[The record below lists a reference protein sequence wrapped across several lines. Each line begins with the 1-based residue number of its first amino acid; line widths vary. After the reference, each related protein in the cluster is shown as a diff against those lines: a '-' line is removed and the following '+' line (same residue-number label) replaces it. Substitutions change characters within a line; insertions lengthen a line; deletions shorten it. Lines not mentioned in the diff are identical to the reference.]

1 MKAMLILGLLAFGL
15 TTATRAQ
22 GVFLTDVNGQVL
34 RANKYVDV
42 QGSPYLNEAWKVGSV
57 TAANNKS
64 YPNLK
69 VRYDAHAGELE
80 YLQNE
85 QPYRLSPSAIRE
97 FRITDDKELVFR
109 NGFAAVNN
117 NTPTTFYQVLVD
129 GPTKLLKQLK
139 VNIIENKPFNSA
151 TVTREFQKQELY
163 FIAKPD
169 GALQRIQ
176 KNKKSVLA
184 ALTDQKERVEKFI
197 KEQDLNLSDE
207 TNLIALLESYN
218 TSDH

>member
-1 MKAMLILGLLAFGL
+1 MKTMLIAGLIVFGL
-15 TTATRAQ
+15 IWKASAQ

-34 RANKYVDV
+34 RTNKYVDV
-42 QGSPYLNEAWKVGSV
+42 QGSPYLNEAWKEGTV
-57 TAANNKS
+57 TAATNKV

-69 VRYDAHAGELE
+69 VRYDVYAGELE
-80 YLQNE
+80 YLQSN
-85 QPYRLSPSAIRE
+85 QTYRLNPAAVKE
-97 FRITDDKELVFR
+97 FKVTDNDVLVFR

-129 GPTKLLKQLK
+129 GPTKLLKQFK

-151 TVTREFQKQELY
+151 TTTKEFQKQELY

-169 GALQRIQ
+169 GTVQRIQ

-184 ALTDQKERVEKFI
+184 ALTDQKDRAEKLI
-197 KEQDLNLSDE
+197 KDQDLNLNDE
-207 TNLIALLESYN
+207 SNLIALLESYN
-218 TSDH
+218 K

>member
-1 MKAMLILGLLAFGL
+1 MRAMLILGLLVFGL
-15 TTATRAQ
+15 TAVSRAQ

-42 QGSPYLNEAWKVGSV
+42 QGSPYLDEAWKVGAV

-69 VRYDAHAGELE
+69 VRYDVYAGELE
-80 YLQNE
+80 YMQNN
-85 QPYRLSPSAIRE
+85 QPYRLSPAAIKE
-97 FRITDDKELVFR
+97 FRITGDNELVFR
-109 NGFAAVNN
+109 NGFAAVNT

-139 VNIIENKPFNSA
+139 VNINENKPFNSA
-151 TVTREFQKQELY
+151 TTTREFQKQEIY

-169 GALQRIQ
+169 GTLQKIQ

-184 ALTDQKERVEKFI
+184 ALPEQKDRVEKLI
-197 KEQDLNLSDE
+197 KEQDLNLNDE
-207 TNLIALLESYN
+207 TNLIALLESFN
-218 TSDH
+218 AK

>member
-1 MKAMLILGLLAFGL
+1 MKIIVILGFFVCGL
-15 TTATRAQ
+15 ITVSRAQ

-42 QGSPYLNEAWKVGSV
+42 QGSPYLNEAWKVGAV
-57 TAANNKS
+57 TAANSKS

-69 VRYDAHAGELE
+69 VRYDVFAGELE
-80 YLQNE
+80 YQQNN
-85 QPYRLSPSAIRE
+85 QTYKLSPSAIKE
-97 FRITDDKELVFR
+97 FKITDNDEMVFR

-129 GPTKLLKQLK
+129 GPTKLLKHFK

-151 TVTREFQKQELY
+151 TTTKEFQKQEQY

-169 GALQRIQ
+169 GTIQRIQ

-184 ALTDQKERVEKFI
+184 ALPEEKDRLEKLI
-197 KEQDLNLSDE
+197 KEQDLNLNDE
-207 TNLIALLESYN
+207 SNLIALLLGVN
-218 TSDH
+218 AK

>member
-1 MKAMLILGLLAFGL
+1 MKNRLILSLFVIGL
-15 TTATRAQ
+15 TTVSRAQ

-42 QGSPYLNEAWKVGSV
+42 QGSPYLDEVWKVGAV
-57 TAANNKS
+57 TAANNKA

-69 VRYDAHAGELE
+69 VRYDVYAGELE
-80 YLQNE
+80 YMQNN
-85 QPYRLSPSAIRE
+85 QPYRLSPAAIKE
-97 FRITDDKELVFR
+97 FRIANENEMVFR

-151 TVTREFQKQELY
+151 TTTKEFQKQELY

-169 GALQRIQ
+169 GTLQKIQ

-184 ALTDQKERVEKFI
+184 ALPEQKDRVEKLI
-197 KEQDLNLSDE
+197 KEQDLNLNDE

-218 TSDH
+218 AK